1 MKTKTE
7 LLELV
12 NTAILTNKLFSK
24 TEWFIEFSGHVN
36 VISIRYYS
44 CGWEESND
52 KNYQTE
58 SVRISL
64 DSEDSIQEGYWFLKN
79 RIK

>member
-12 NTAILTNKLFSK
+12 NTAILTNKLFSI
-24 TEWFIEFSGHVN
+24 TEWFIEFLGHVN

-44 CGWEESND
+44 CGWKDSN
-52 KNYQTE
+52 KYNYPAE

-64 DSEDSIQEGYWFLKN
+64 DNEDSIQEGYWFIKN

>member
-24 TEWFIEFSGHVN
+24 TEWFIDFNGHVN
-36 VISIRYYS
+36 VISIRHYS
-44 CGWEESND
+44 CGFKDS
-52 KNYQTE
+52 KKYNYPAE

-64 DSEDSIQEGYWFLKN
+64 YNEDSIQEGYWFIKN

>member
-12 NTAILTNKLFSK
+12 SMAILTNKLCSK
-24 TEWFIEFSGHVN
+24 TEWFIDFSGHVN
-36 VISIRYYS
+36 VISIRYYG
-44 CGWEESND
+44 CGWQDSND
-52 KNYQTE
+52 SNYQTE

-64 DSEDSIQEGYWFLKN
+64 DSEDTIQEGYWFLKN
-79 RIK
+79 RLK

>member
-7 LLELV
+7 LLKLV

-44 CGWEESND
+44 CGWKDSN
-52 KNYQTE
+52 KYNYQAE

-64 DSEDSIQEGYWFLKN
+64 DREDSIQEGYWFLKN